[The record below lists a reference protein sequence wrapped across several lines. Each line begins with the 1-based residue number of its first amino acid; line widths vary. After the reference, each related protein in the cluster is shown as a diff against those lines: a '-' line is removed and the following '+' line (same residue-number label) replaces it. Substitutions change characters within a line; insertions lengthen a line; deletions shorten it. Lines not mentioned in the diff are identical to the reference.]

1 MVGMVVRSC
10 VVVASIFVLAGTGCT
25 LFNTEFDPPRRVA
38 DGDTG
43 DAEETTADA
52 GTSEGSTE
60 SGSTES
66 GSTETES
73 TESGS
78 TESDLDTDT
87 DTDTEAVTESES
99 LGESEADTGVDEC
112 EPIVRVEPV
121 PLELLAVAEA
131 SGENVPEL
139 VYGEPGCVVAT
150 FCHGAGTCHYDS
162 DGYLGQLISGTPGFM
177 GGVSFESPDILQIHL
192 ANACGATLLTEPT
205 EYLGVVA
212 LDSSQNLLQAKIY
225 LPCFEGAA
233 MNLFVTLEG
242 STYWDAGLTDLAAAA
257 P

>member
-1 MVGMVVRSC
+1 M
-10 VVVASIFVLAGTGCT
+10 VASIFVVAGTGCT

-43 DAEETTADA
+43 DAEEASTDA
-52 GTSEGSTE
+52 GTGEGSTESGSTGSTESGSTGSTE

-66 GSTETES
+66 ES
-73 TESGS
+73 S
-78 TESDLDTDT
+78 ESDVDT

-99 LGESEADTGVDEC
+99 LGESDVDTGVDEC
-112 EPIVRVEPV
+112 EPIARVEPV
-121 PLELLAVAEA
+121 PFELLAVAEA
-131 SGENVPEL
+131 SGENVPDL

-233 MNLFVTLEG
+233 MNLFVTQEG